1 MGSLIAWIP
10 SALCFKSTTGR
21 PGAIWPLFFTFPMF
35 LILTG
40 LRHESWERMPKRRVK
55 VPKMPVST
63 VKQYK
68 DNTAVLCS
76 MNDVVYIYIYKT
88 YIFTQYAHFIPLK
101 TITSKAKHLNKSTS
115 FQRLILPQ
123 GQNLRSFVS
132 SCWCEPT
139 VLVPSS
145 SISSARSLLIGA
157 CNRVFSIQNE
167 CLTKAFALWS
177 QHHWTCWRYY
187 SAVNEGFRK
196 GKCRLI
202 QLADI
207 TFPRQMPVWTQIIA
221 FNKMNM
227 SKKQK
232 NTMKT

>member
-1 MGSLIAWIP
+1 
-10 SALCFKSTTGR
+10 
-21 PGAIWPLFFTFPMF
+21 MF
-35 LILTG
+35 YEWCG
-40 LRHESWERMPKRRVK
+40 V
-55 VPKMPVST
+55 
-63 VKQYK
+63 
-68 DNTAVLCS
+68 
-76 MNDVVYIYIYKT
+76 YIYKT
-88 YIFTQYAHFIPLK
+88 YTFTQYAHFIPLK

-177 QHHWTCWRYY
+177 QHHWTCWRYH